1 MTATAPA
8 APARLGEAAEPREL
22 LVYLELLGEWLTDRR
37 RELDEL
43 DDAVLRST
51 LRDQLTT
58 DVTLSLALWQAVSD
72 RHELLLATWDSGR
85 VGLTER
91 QRLSAL
97 VWGRL
102 DATLDPSVLASRGPD
117 ASALSVS
124 LPEACRLSDALAAQL
139 RSRLALD
146 PALDRQTVRIA
157 TLRATCERVRDQV
170 ALEPAALRPAAE
182 QRLSAL
188 VSRVEAVAAKAQR
201 GGDVGGLLGPLEH
214 DAATTERDLI
224 VAGAT
229 RREARGLVERATE
242 LRADLDG
249 RGQALT
255 SLVRRCVEQVTPAPR
270 YAVPEVEALGP
281 VPQTTAEVQ
290 AYLARLEQVSRAM
303 QVVQHAYS
311 GALAELDAV
320 TGGLGGYVA
329 KARALG
335 VADHPVLRAVEDALL
350 AVLEQRPCP
359 VRIADALVATYRDA
373 LGWAGER
380 GGTGTVVPPRPDAR
394 DVPRGTLPDTPA
406 TPQEVS

>member
-22 LVYLELLGEWLTDRR
+22 LVYLEQLGEWLGDRR

-51 LRDQLTT
+51 LREQLTT
-58 DVTLSLALWQAVSD
+58 DVTLSLTLWQAASE

-102 DATLDPSVLASRGPD
+102 DATLDPSLLASRGGD
-117 ASALSVS
+117 VSGLSVS

-146 PALDRQTVRIA
+146 PALDRQAVRVA
-157 TLRATCERVRDQV
+157 TLRATCERIRDQA
-170 ALEPAALRPAAE
+170 ALEPAATRPVAE

-188 VSRVEAVAAKAQR
+188 VARLEAVAGKAQR

-214 DAATTERDLI
+214 EAATTERDLI

-255 SLVRRCVEQVTPAPR
+255 TLVRRCVEQVTPAPR
-270 YAVPEVEALGP
+270 YAVPDVDALGP
-281 VPQTTAEVQ
+281 VPQTTAELQ
-290 AYLARLEQVSRAM
+290 AYLARLEQVGRAM

-311 GALAELDAV
+311 GALAELEAV

-335 VADHPVLRAVEDALL
+335 LADHPVLQAVEDALL

-359 VRIADALVATYRDA
+359 VGIAAALVATYRDA

-380 GGTGTVVPPRPDAR
+380 GRTGTVVPPRPDPR
-394 DVPRGTLPDTPA
+394 DVTRGPVPGVPPTR
-406 TPQEVS
+406 QEVS

>member
-8 APARLGEAAEPREL
+8 APARLGEAAEPRQL
-22 LVYLELLGEWLTDRR
+22 LVYLEQLGGWLTDRR

-51 LRDQLTT
+51 LREQLTT
-58 DVTLSLALWQAVSD
+58 DVTLSLALWQAVAE

-85 VGLTER
+85 VGLPGRE
-91 QRLSAL
+91 RLSAL

-102 DATLDPSVLASRGPD
+102 DATLDPSLLAAREAD
-117 ASALSVS
+117 APGLSVS

-146 PALDRQTVRIA
+146 PALDRQAVRLA
-157 TLRATCERVRDQV
+157 TLRAGCERIRDQV
-170 ALEPAALRPAAE
+170 ALEPPGLRPLAE

-188 VSRVEAVAAKAQR
+188 VARVEAVADSARR

-229 RREARGLVERATE
+229 RREARGLVERATG

-255 SLVRRCVEQVTPAPR
+255 LLVRRCVQQVTPAPR

-281 VPQTTAEVQ
+281 VPGTAEEVR
-290 AYLARLEQVSRAM
+290 AYLARLEQVGRAM

-320 TGGLGGYVA
+320 TGTLGGYVA

-335 VADHPVLRAVEDALL
+335 VADHPVLEAVEDALL

-359 VRIADALVATYRDA
+359 VRIAAALVDTYRDA

-380 GGTGTVVPPRPDAR
+380 GGTGTVVLPRPGAR
-394 DVPRGTLPDTPA
+394 DVPRGPGVPP
-406 TPQEVS
+406 TPQEVP